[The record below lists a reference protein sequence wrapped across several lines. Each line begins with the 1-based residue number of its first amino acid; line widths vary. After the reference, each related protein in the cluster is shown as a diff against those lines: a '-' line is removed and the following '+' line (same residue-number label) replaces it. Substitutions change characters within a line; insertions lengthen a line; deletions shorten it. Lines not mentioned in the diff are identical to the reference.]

1 MNVLFYSSSLTGI
14 GKRFLRI
21 VFSHVPQNQIEICHS
36 ITTLE
41 ERLHQPL
48 GGMTIAVLHIRS
60 REELEALITRRNLLE
75 DFRIIM
81 ILPDNDEVT
90 TAMGHILRPR
100 FVVYSDSDLPDA
112 SVILGKMLLGKKAN
126 LSLEQAPS

>member
-1 MNVLFYSSSLTGI
+1 MIHPMNVLYYSSSLTGI

-21 VFSHVPQNQIEICHS
+21 VFSHVPQDRIEMCHS
-36 ITTLE
+36 LATLE

-48 GGMTIAVLHIRS
+48 GGMTIAIFHITS
-60 REELEALITRRNLLE
+60 RGELEALITRRDLLE

-81 ILPDNDEVT
+81 ILPDNEEIT

-112 SVILGKMLLGKKAN
+112 SVILGKMLLGQKAI
-126 LSLEQAPS
+126 SH

>member
-1 MNVLFYSSSLTGI
+1 MNILFYSSSLTGI

-21 VFSHVPQNQIEICHS
+21 VLSHIPQGRIEMCHS
-36 ITTLE
+36 LATLE

-48 GGMTIAVLHIRS
+48 GGMTIAVFHITN
-60 REELEALITRRNLLE
+60 REELGALIALRELLE

-81 ILPDNDEVT
+81 ILPDSEEST

-100 FVVYSDSDLPDA
+100 FVIYSDGDLPDA
-112 SVILGKMLLGKKAN
+112 SVILGKMLLGQKAV
-126 LSLEQAPS
+126 LH